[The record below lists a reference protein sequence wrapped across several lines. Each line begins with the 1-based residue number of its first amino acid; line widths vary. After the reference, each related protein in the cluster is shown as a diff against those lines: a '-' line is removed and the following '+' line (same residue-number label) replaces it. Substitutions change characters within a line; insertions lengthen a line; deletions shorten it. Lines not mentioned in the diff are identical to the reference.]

1 MRIDGPKST
10 ERTQPRKASAAG
22 KGGDGKAFASALDPG
37 DAAAPSRGAPGAGPL
52 TAIEAIMSLQAVGDA
67 TEGRSKG
74 LAQAGAVL
82 DALEEIRRALLLGAI
97 PAGKL
102 QALGRVVAE
111 QRAAN
116 VDPRLGQLLD
126 DIDLRARVELA
137 KLGLRMP

>member
-10 ERTQPRKASAAG
+10 ERAQPRKTSATG
-22 KGGDGKAFASALDPG
+22 KGDGKAFASALG
-37 DAAAPSRGAPGAGPL
+37 QGEAAAAPRGAAGAGPL
-52 TAIEAIMSLQAVGDA
+52 AAVDAIMALQAVGDA
-67 TEGRSKG
+67 SQGRSKG

-82 DALEEIRRALLLGAI
+82 DALEEIRRGLLLGII

-116 VDPRLGQLLD
+116 LDPALEQLLD